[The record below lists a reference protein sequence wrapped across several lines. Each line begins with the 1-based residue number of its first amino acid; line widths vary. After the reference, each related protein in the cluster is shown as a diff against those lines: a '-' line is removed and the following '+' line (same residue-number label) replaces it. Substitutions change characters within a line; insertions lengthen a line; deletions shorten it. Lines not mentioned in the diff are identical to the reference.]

1 MKPAIFFLVLFLSGC
16 APQNNSQVQVP
27 QEKQVEQTK
36 TELSIES
43 PTGDN
48 NAQSTQ
54 NNATQPVADT
64 GIEDSTGEISA
75 VDAVAQAPLT
85 NDSDINKKEM
95 YLCTYDSIYKVYA
108 ASSVET
114 KGGKLLVSFDEG
126 NMIIESQSAEIPGTY
141 ILKLR
146 IKSNLQIFAKTKSKQ
161 FIYNAN
167 SHTFVF
173 NTGIGPSGF
182 NISQGGHTGR
192 QMRASGKCA
201 RT

>member
-1 MKPAIFFLVLFLSGC
+1 MKPVVFFLVLFLSGC
-16 APQNNSQVQVP
+16 ASQNNSQISQNSSNAP
-27 QEKQVEQTK
+27 QKKQVAQTK
-36 TELSIES
+36 IEL
-43 PTGDN
+43 PVKDN
-48 NAQSTQ
+48 STQ
-54 NNATQPVADT
+54 SIPNNTEQPIVGAD
-64 GIEDSTGEISA
+64 IETTSSA
-75 VDAVAQAPLT
+75 IDAKDEAPLT
-85 NDSDINKKEM
+85 NNADINKKEM

-126 NMIIESQSAEIPGTY
+126 NMIIESKSAEIPGTY

-146 IKSNLQIFAKTKSKQ
+146 IKTNLQIFARTKSKQ

-192 QMRASGKCA
+192 QMRASGTCV

>member
-1 MKPAIFFLVLFLSGC
+1 MKPVVFFLVLFLSGC
-16 APQNNSQVQVP
+16 ASQNNSPMPPV
-27 QEKQVEQTK
+27 KQVEKTK
-36 TELSIES
+36 IELPVEDNSTQPIPNNTEQPIVDADIES
-43 PTGDN
+43 T
-48 NAQSTQ
+48 SITI
-54 NNATQPVADT
+54 DT
-64 GIEDSTGEISA
+64 KEE
-75 VDAVAQAPLT
+75 APLT
-85 NDSDINKKEM
+85 SNTDINKKEM

-146 IKSNLQIFAKTKSKQ
+146 IKTNLQIFARTKSKQ
-161 FIYNAN
+161 FIYNTN
-167 SHTFVF
+167 SNTFVF

-182 NISQGGHTGR
+182 NIAQGGHTGR
-192 QMRASGKCA
+192 QMRASGTCA

>member
-1 MKPAIFFLVLFLSGC
+1 MPPVKLVEKTKIELPVEDNSTQ
-16 APQNNSQVQVP
+16 PIPNNT
-27 QEKQVEQTK
+27 EQPIVDAD
-36 TELSIES
+36 IES
-43 PTGDN
+43 T
-48 NAQSTQ
+48 SITI
-54 NNATQPVADT
+54 DT
-64 GIEDSTGEISA
+64 KEE
-75 VDAVAQAPLT
+75 APLT
-85 NDSDINKKEM
+85 SNADINKKEM

-126 NMIIESQSAEIPGTY
+126 NMIIESKSAEIPGTY

-146 IKSNLQIFAKTKSKQ
+146 IKTNLQIFARTKSKQ
-161 FIYNAN
+161 FIYNTN

-192 QMRASGKCA
+192 QMRASGTCV

>member
-1 MKPAIFFLVLFLSGC
+1 MKPVVFFLVLFLSGC
-16 APQNNSQVQVP
+16 ASQNNSQVSQNNSNAP
-27 QEKQVEQTK
+27 QKKQVVKTK
-36 TELSIES
+36 IELPVE
-43 PTGDN
+43 DN
-48 NAQSTQ
+48 N
-54 NNATQPVADT
+54 TQPIPKNT
-64 GIEDSTGEISA
+64 EQPI
-75 VDAVAQAPLT
+75 VDADIENTSSAIGTQGEAPLT
-85 NDSDINKKEM
+85 SNADINKKET

-146 IKSNLQIFAKTKSKQ
+146 IKTNLQIFARTKSKQ
-161 FIYNAN
+161 FIYNTN

-192 QMRASGKCA
+192 QMRASGTCA